1 MTTTDD
7 PEVARAPA
15 PHATP
20 DELRQALVDGGV
32 VHLTA
37 VDGVDHR
44 SWDWERVLR
53 GVEGHVMSKRVAAH
67 APQRWFPPIMPRE
80 EFLKTD
86 YVRSFPDLVGS
97 IDVFTGGDKE
107 HRALLEVLEA
117 GGDWTT
123 HLTPAEVVL
132 PSSVCHPLYGNL
144 PHDIPAEGLDEEC
157 SGWSF
162 RHEPSLDPARMQI
175 FRIYE
180 FVRIG
185 TPEQSLAHR
194 DEWLARGL
202 AALTELGLPVRS
214 EAANDPF
221 FGRVGKMLA
230 ANQLHSSLKYEMC
243 LDLTEVRPTAI
254 GSSNYHEDHFGHS
267 FDLHLADGTA
277 AHSACIGF
285 GLDRITLALFAT
297 HGTDVE
303 DWPEE
308 VRSALAL

>member
-1 MTTTDD
+1 M
-7 PEVARAPA
+7 
-15 PHATP
+15 
-20 DELRQALVDGGV
+20 
-32 VHLTA
+32 
-37 VDGVDHR
+37 
-44 SWDWERVLR
+44 
-53 GVEGHVMSKRVAAH
+53 
-67 APQRWFPPIMPRE
+67 
-80 EFLKTD
+80 
-86 YVRSFPDLVGS
+86 
-97 IDVFTGGDKE
+97 
-107 HRALLEVLEA
+107 
-117 GGDWTT
+117 
-123 HLTPAEVVL
+123 VL

-180 FVRIG
+180 FVKIG

-194 DEWLARGL
+194 DEWLQRGL

-221 FGRVGKMLA
+221 FGRVGRMLA
-230 ANQLHSSLKYEMC
+230 ANQLDVVAQVRDGASTSPRSS
-243 LDLTEVRPTAI
+243 PTAI

-267 FDLHLADGTA
+267 FDLHLADGTP

-297 HGTDVE
+297 HGMDVE
-303 DWPEE
+303 DWPEG
-308 VRSALAL
+308 VRSALQC

>member
-1 MTTTDD
+1 MTTTD
-7 PEVARAPA
+7 PQAGTGAAPY
-15 PHATP
+15 ATP
-20 DELRQALVDGGV
+20 EDLRAALVGAGIV
-32 VHLTA
+32 FLTA
-37 VDGVDHR
+37 VDGVYHR
-44 SWDWERVLR
+44 SWAWERVLR
-53 GVEGHVMSKRVAAH
+53 GVEEHVMRQRVATH

-80 EFLKTD
+80 EFLRTD

-97 IDVFTGGDKE
+97 IDVFTGGDRE
-107 HRALLEVLEA
+107 HRALLEELEG
-117 GGDWTT
+117 GGDWTG
-123 HLTPAEVVL
+123 HLDPAEVVL

-144 PHDIPAEGLDEEC
+144 PHAIPAEGLDEEC

-185 TPEQSLAHR
+185 TPEQAVEHR
-194 DEWLARGL
+194 DQWLERGL

-230 ANQLHSSLKYEMC
+230 VNQLDSQLKYEMC
-243 LDLTEVRPTAI
+243 LDLTAANPTAI
-254 GSSNYHEDHFGHS
+254 GSSNYHEDHFGHA
-267 FDLHLADGTA
+267 FDLQLADGTP

-297 HGTDVE
+297 HGTEVDT
-303 DWPEE
+303 WPGE

>member
-1 MTTTDD
+1 
-7 PEVARAPA
+7 
-15 PHATP
+15 
-20 DELRQALVDGGV
+20 
-32 VHLTA
+32 
-37 VDGVDHR
+37 
-44 SWDWERVLR
+44 
-53 GVEGHVMSKRVAAH
+53 MSKRVATH

-117 GGDWTT
+117 GGDWTA

-194 DEWLARGL
+194 DEWLERGL
-202 AALTELGLPVRS
+202 AALTRARAAGPVR
-214 EAANDPF
+214 
-221 FGRVGKMLA
+221 GRQRPVLRPGRQDAGRQPARLVA
-230 ANQLHSSLKYEMC
+230 EVRDVRSTSPRSGPPRSGPPTTTRTTSATPSTCTWPTARRRTAPASASGSTGSRWPC
-243 LDLTEVRPTAI
+243 SPRTALDLEA
-254 GSSNYHEDHFGHS
+254 
-267 FDLHLADGTA
+267 
-277 AHSACIGF
+277 
-285 GLDRITLALFAT
+285 
-297 HGTDVE
+297 
-303 DWPEE
+303 WPEE
-308 VRSALAL
+308 VRSALACSC

>member
-1 MTTTDD
+1 MPATT
-7 PEVARAPA
+7 APY
-15 PHATP
+15 ATP
-20 DELRQALVDGGV
+20 DELRETLVSAGTIFQ
-32 VHLTA
+32 TA
-37 VDGVDHR
+37 VDGVYHR

-53 GVEGHVMSKRVAAH
+53 GVEGHVMALRVVED
-67 APQRWFPPIMPRE
+67 APRRWFPPIMPRD

-97 IDVFTGGDKE
+97 IDIFTGTDKE
-107 HRALLEVLEA
+107 HRALLAVLED
-117 GGDWTT
+117 GGDWTA

-144 PHDIPAEGLDEEC
+144 PADVPSAGLDEEC

-180 FVRIG
+180 YVKVG
-185 TPEQSLAHR
+185 TVEQSLAHR
-194 DEWLARGL
+194 DEWLERGL
-202 AALTELGLPVRS
+202 AALQQLGLPVRS

-230 ANQLHSSLKYEMC
+230 ANQLDSQLKYEMC
-243 LDLTEVRPTAI
+243 IDLTEVKPTAI
-254 GSSNYHEDHFGHS
+254 GSSNYHEDHFGHT
-267 FDLHLADGTA
+267 FGLHLEDGST

-297 HGTDVE
+297 HGTDLSV
-303 DWPEE
+303 WPAE
-308 VRSALAL
+308 VKTHLALT